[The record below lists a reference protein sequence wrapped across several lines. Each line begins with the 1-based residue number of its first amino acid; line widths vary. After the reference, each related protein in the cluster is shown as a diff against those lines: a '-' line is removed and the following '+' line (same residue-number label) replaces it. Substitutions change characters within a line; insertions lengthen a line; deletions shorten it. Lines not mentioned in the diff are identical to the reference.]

1 MSWSPGSLPFDVMRS
16 GSNLNRGQRA
26 VLLACITAASPGDW
40 TDAHRDAAAQAHDE
54 PAAAGVVTASAAE
67 LGWLAQMSPKH
78 TRIKVAEL
86 VELGLL
92 HQVDQGPGAAPVLVI
107 VDRAVKRLRLP
118 YPGRKVRPPRTLRPT
133 PNPGPNVAPP
143 RTLRPTPS
151 DLTSGGSKE
160 TQDATSHP
168 PRTLGP
174 TPLGPY
180 VGGSS
185 PITRVRGQDDQDD
198 QTPDPS
204 YGLEGKEPR
213 DGLDADAGLPVS
225 AGLPDAQPNLDEPS
239 GRRFPAGS
247 FAAALGLDDEAE
259 LESEPEPVA
268 APRATGGFGAA
279 LAQLTPAT
287 VSKPA
292 SRSPQVEA
300 PPVTSQ
306 PDQAKHHQVA
316 ELRGPQLLSALKA
329 AEAQLAHDGEAHGA
343 LVTALGRMAHDVED
357 LLRGPVDPVG
367 LRQLVES
374 HRPKLDAAVD
384 EHNGGPLNGLPTRDR
399 YAFADHYALRVWEVC
414 TQITWA
420 LTQETTAA

>member
-133 PNPGPNVAPP
+133 LNPGPNVAPP
-143 RTLRPTPS
+143 RTLGPTPS
-151 DLTSGGSKE
+151 DLTSSGSKE

-168 PRTLGP
+168 PRTLRP

-213 DGLDADAGLPVS
+213 DGLDADASQPMALEVV
-225 AGLPDAQPNLDEPS
+225 AELPDLDQPS
-239 GRRFPAGS
+239 GRSFPSSRFAD
-247 FAAALGLDDEAE
+247 ALGLTEDELQAE
-259 LESEPEPVA
+259 SEPVA
-268 APRATGGFGAA
+268 APPRASGGFGAA
-279 LAQLTPAT
+279 LAHLSPAA
-287 VSKPA
+287 VSKP
-292 SRSPQVEA
+292 SPKPVEA
-300 PPVTSQ
+300 GQQ
-306 PDQAKHHQVA
+306 PDQGERFKVA
-316 ELRGPQLLSALKA
+316 ELRGPQLLSAAKA
-329 AEAQLAHDGEAHGA
+329 AEAQVRHLADAHCP
-343 LVTALGRMAHDVED
+343 LVSALGRLVQSVED
-357 LLRGPVDPVG
+357 LLRGPVDPGG
-367 LRQLVES
+367 LAQLVSE
-374 HRPKLDAAVD
+374 HRPQLDEAVD
-384 EHNGGPLNGLPTRDR
+384 AFNGPMPGLQARDR
-399 YAFADHYALRVWEVC
+399 YAFVDPYVERVWQVC
-414 TQITWA
+414 VEITNA
-420 LTQETTAA
+420 LQQEAA